1 MFKKLRNI
9 VLMFRNI
16 FVVIFYLEYEQDNYC
31 NDIIEWH
38 VIWMDKKD
46 NILGHL
52 DALFFDQEL
61 LQELKHGNNKID
73 RENRIFYVT

>member
-1 MFKKLRNI
+1 MTCYMNGHISQR
-9 VLMFRNI
+9 
-16 FVVIFYLEYEQDNYC
+16 
-31 NDIIEWH
+31 
-38 VIWMDKKD
+38 
-46 NILGHL
+46 HL

>member
-1 MFKKLRNI
+1 MNG
-9 VLMFRNI
+9 
-16 FVVIFYLEYEQDNYC
+16 Q
-31 NDIIEWH
+31 
-38 VIWMDKKD
+38 KD

-61 LQELKHGNNKID
+61 LQELKHENNKID

>member
-1 MFKKLRNI
+1 MTCYMNG
-9 VLMFRNI
+9 
-16 FVVIFYLEYEQDNYC
+16 Q
-31 NDIIEWH
+31 
-38 VIWMDKKD
+38 KD